1 MVVVEVMDVESVDR
15 VVTGPGSV
23 LREVVVE
30 VVEVAKVMN
39 AVSVARVVIG
49 PGNALR
55 EMVEHLGLVGEVVM
69 GLMEERM

>member
-1 MVVVEVMDVESVDR
+1 M
-15 VVTGPGSV
+15 
-23 LREVVVE
+23 
-30 VVEVAKVMN
+30 VEVAKVMN

-49 PGNALR
+49 PGNALG